1 MKNHLN
7 IRIALCTC
15 IYVSLWG
22 VLYPELLVTPDTCSV
37 VYEEETEKEVL
48 TDTEE
53 LSAEELYQAL
63 LEADRGQIRY
73 RSRLLELLEKLSRK
87 R

>member
-1 MKNHLN
+1 MKKDLK

-15 IYVSLWG
+15 CYMSLWG
-22 VLYPELLVTPDTCSV
+22 LLYPELLVTPDTCSV
-37 VYEEETEKEVL
+37 VYEEETEGEAL

-53 LSAEELYQAL
+53 LSAEELYRAL

-73 RSRLLELLEKLSRK
+73 RSRLLELLEKLSGK